1 MSQKSILSEERKTQV
16 VQEFVDIYIEKGGE
30 YPTLRDIKKNKY
42 IAEWEVA
49 IVRKLGLLADWRVRK
64 MAKEKTGINYP
75 PAAKRRM
82 ERIIDASHNKSKS
95 ANSANQADE
104 KKVEQKEVINMTEAE
119 KVAEELNVDAAAVE
133 TNPQKTPVKEL
144 RSFGDLKL
152 VLREFG
158 ETHLRWPTDKEI
170 NEYRSKD
177 IPGWR
182 SVPGVR
188 RVLGPKSSW
197 KDKIFPE
204 GLPDGFVTQNR
215 GGNREKSQAYK
226 NPSIKNIEHGDSD
239 IKELERRIDWIS
251 KLFSDGH
258 LDAVIETSNCFTMK
272 SEVSAHYRGKSLYFV
287 FEVQED
293 EE

>member
-104 KKVEQKEVINMTEAE
+104 KKVEQEEVIDMTEAE
-119 KVAEELNVDAAAVE
+119 K
-133 TNPQKTPVKEL
+133 
-144 RSFGDLKL
+144 
-152 VLREFG
+152 
-158 ETHLRWPTDKEI
+158 
-170 NEYRSKD
+170 
-177 IPGWR
+177 
-182 SVPGVR
+182 
-188 RVLGPKSSW
+188 
-197 KDKIFPE
+197 
-204 GLPDGFVTQNR
+204 
-215 GGNREKSQAYK
+215 
-226 NPSIKNIEHGDSD
+226 
-239 IKELERRIDWIS
+239 ELEKKMRIES
-251 KLFSDGH
+251 
-258 LDAVIETSNCFTMK
+258 
-272 SEVSAHYRGKSLYFV
+272 
-287 FEVQED
+287 
-293 EE
+293 